1 MFSVMENKMKQKG
14 ERGSMMM
21 EYVIVTAAIGMAL
34 VIYLNRSFFDFRD
47 GFGEMGQMVVAF
59 FERTVGG
66 LSLPIP

>member
-1 MFSVMENKMKQKG
+1 
-14 ERGSMMM
+14 MMM

-47 GFGEMGQMVVAF
+47 GFGELGQMVVAF
-59 FERTVGG
+59 FERTAGG